1 MSMFRNKSLK
11 FKMVLLICGTALV
24 AFASTIAYITV
35 KASGSSKTES
45 LNLAVETAHRYGSLV
60 KSEIE
65 GPVFTAKTL
74 SQTIAALME
83 GSDGFSRDQA
93 NHILK
98 KMLMDNPDIPGIFV
112 AFEPNAFD
120 GNDAEFK
127 NAPGHDGSG
136 RFVPYWSRGGVL
148 NVRPLVS
155 YEDTGKV
162 GSFYHVPLSTGKPFL
177 TEPTTYSSGV
187 TVADICVPIKVRG
200 QSVGIVGIDFTM
212 DKFADLV
219 KQIKPFGT
227 GYGFLLT
234 NSGVTV
240 AHRSEKIIGKYLEE
254 FNKPQAMIDAVREG
268 RLYTEFGMSLLLGGD
283 AFTVY
288 APIKINGVPGP
299 WSLGIGVPM
308 EKVLEHA
315 HDIRNVSMGIG
326 ILSLLLLF
334 GVVYYLAAT
343 IIIQPLKGITAGL
356 RDIADGEGDLTMRLP
371 VMGRDELGEL
381 STWFNTFMDKL
392 QAVISDVVSTSMG
405 VGNSSVSLLEVSKA
419 MASGAS
425 ETSERSNRVAVAA
438 DEMNSTTV
446 SVAGAMEQA
455 STNISMV
462 ASATEEMTATINEV
476 AVNSEKARG
485 ISETAVVQA
494 GKASDK
500 MNILGAAADEIGKVT
515 ETITDISEQTNLLA
529 LNATIEAARAGES
542 GKGFAVVA
550 GEIKELARQTA
561 DATQEIRAK
570 IERIQSVTKDSVVQI
585 KEITTVINDISE
597 ISCTIASSVEEQ
609 SVATKEIAEN
619 ISQASQGVNEV
630 NGNIAQ
636 SATVSGEISSDIAE
650 VDASARMMT
659 NSSEQ
664 VNESAKELTAL
675 ADQLSTLVGQFK
687 IE

>member
-1 MSMFRNKSLK
+1 MFRNKSLK
-11 FKMVLLICGTALV
+11 FKMVLFICGTAFM
-24 AFASTIAYITV
+24 AFAVTIAYITV
-35 KASGSSKTES
+35 KASESSKTQS
-45 LNLAVETAHRYGSLV
+45 LNLAVETAYRHGNSV
-60 KSEIE
+60 KAEIE
-65 GPVFTAKTL
+65 TSVVTAKTL
-74 SQTIAALME
+74 AQTVSSLME
-83 GSDGFSRDQA
+83 DSEGFSRARA
-93 NHILK
+93 NDLLK
-98 KMLMDNPDIPGIFV
+98 KMLVENPDIPGIFL

-120 GNDAEFK
+120 GKDAEFK
-127 NAPGHDGSG
+127 DSPGHDGTG
-136 RFVPYWSRGGVL
+136 RFVPYWSRGNGIH
-148 NVRPLVS
+148 VRPLVS
-155 YEDTGKV
+155 YEDTGSV
-162 GSFYHVPLSTGKPFL
+162 GKFYHVPLSTGKPFL

-187 TVADICVPIKVRG
+187 TVADICVPIKVNGRA
-200 QSVGIVGIDFTM
+200 VGIVGIDFTM
-212 DKFADLV
+212 DKLADLV
-219 KQIKPFGT
+219 KQINPFGT
-227 GYGFLLT
+227 GYGFLLANT
-234 NSGVTV
+234 GVTV

-268 RLYTEFGMSLLLGGD
+268 RLYTEFGMSLLLGGK

-288 APIKINGVPGP
+288 APIHIKDVAGA
-299 WSLGIGVPM
+299 WSLGLGVPM

-315 HDIRNVSMGIG
+315 HGIRNVSIGIG
-326 ILSLLLLF
+326 IVSILLLF

-343 IIIQPLKGITAGL
+343 LIIQPLNGIIAGL
-356 RDIADGEGDLTMRLP
+356 RDIADGEGDLTKRLP
-371 VMGRDELGEL
+371 VTGGDELGEL
-381 STWFNTFMDKL
+381 STWFNTFMDRL
-392 QAVISDVVSTSMG
+392 HGMISELVSTSRG

-419 MASGAS
+419 MASSAS

-438 DEMNSTTV
+438 DEMNATTV
-446 SVAGAMEQA
+446 SAAGAMEQA
-455 STNISMV
+455 SINIGMV

-476 AVNSEKARG
+476 AINSEKARG

-570 IERIQSVTKDSVVQI
+570 IERIQSVTQDSVVQI
-585 KEITTVINDISE
+585 REITTVINDISE

-630 NGNIAQ
+630 NGTIAQ
-636 SATVSGEISSDIAE
+636 TATVSGEISSDISE

-664 VNESAKELTAL
+664 VNDSAKELTAL

-687 IE
+687 TE